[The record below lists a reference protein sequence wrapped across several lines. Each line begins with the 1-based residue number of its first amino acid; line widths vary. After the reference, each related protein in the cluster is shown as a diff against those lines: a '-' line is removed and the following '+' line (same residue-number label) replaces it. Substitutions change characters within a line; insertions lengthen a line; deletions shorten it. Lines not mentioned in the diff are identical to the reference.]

1 MSGHSKW
8 ANIKRKKAKV
18 DAQRSNV
25 ISKALRDI
33 TIAARH
39 GGGNPDTNFRLKMAI
54 DKARQSNVPMD
65 SITRAIKRGTGE
77 IEGGQIEEIVYEGY
91 GPGGVAILVEV
102 ATDNRNRSASDIRHI
117 FSKHGGKMAEVGAV
131 SWLFDL
137 RGYIAIDKGN
147 FSEDQVLEMCIEAG
161 ALDVEAG
168 EDCYEVYSEP
178 GELEKVK
185 LALEKAGASIQTA
198 ELTMIPKSYVKLDG
212 DEARK
217 MLNLFDLLESHEDVS
232 RVYANFDIPDEIL
245 SESIGEDS

>member
-18 DAQRSNV
+18 DAQRSNI
-25 ISKALRDI
+25 ISKALRDV

-54 DKARQSNVPMD
+54 DKAKQSNVPMD
-65 SITRAIKRGTGE
+65 SISRAIKRGTGE

-91 GPGGVAILVEV
+91 GPGGVAVLVEV

-137 RGYIAIDKGN
+137 RGYICIDKGD
-147 FSEDQVLEMCIEAG
+147 FDEEQVLEMCIEAG
-161 ALDVEAG
+161 ALDVETG
-168 EDCYEVYSEP
+168 EDCYEIYSEP
-178 GELEKVK
+178 AELEK
-185 LALEKAGASIQTA
+185 
-198 ELTMIPKSYVKLDG
+198 
-212 DEARK
+212 
-217 MLNLFDLLESHEDVS
+217 
-232 RVYANFDIPDEIL
+232 
-245 SESIGEDS
+245 

>member
-102 ATDNRNRSASDIRHI
+102 ATCLLYT
-117 FSKHGGKMAEVGAV
+117 SKT
-131 SWLFDL
+131 
-137 RGYIAIDKGN
+137 Y
-147 FSEDQVLEMCIEAG
+147 
-161 ALDVEAG
+161 
-168 EDCYEVYSEP
+168 
-178 GELEKVK
+178 
-185 LALEKAGASIQTA
+185 
-198 ELTMIPKSYVKLDG
+198 
-212 DEARK
+212 
-217 MLNLFDLLESHEDVS
+217 
-232 RVYANFDIPDEIL
+232 
-245 SESIGEDS
+245 